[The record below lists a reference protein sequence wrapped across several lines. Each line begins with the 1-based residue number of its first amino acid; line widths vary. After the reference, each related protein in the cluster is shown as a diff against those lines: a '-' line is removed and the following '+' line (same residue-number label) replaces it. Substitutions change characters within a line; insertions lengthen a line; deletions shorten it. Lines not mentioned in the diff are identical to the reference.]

1 MGLRQTGG
9 SVVCRSC
16 SLLVGVNDATCYHC
30 GSPYPGLWGFG
41 PALRRLGSDL
51 GFTKMVMVTC
61 GVLYVVSLALDPS
74 GIGGGGLFG
83 LLSPS
88 LKGTYVLGMSGAVP
102 VFQLGRWWT
111 VLSAGWLHGSL
122 LHIAFNLMWI
132 RQLAPV
138 TADIYGPGRTVVIY
152 TASSAVGFSFSSLAG
167 LFLGGIPFIGGANFT
182 VGASAAIFGLLGAL
196 VYAGRRGVGS
206 QLSRQAQTYAIILFL
221 FGFMM
226 PQIDNW
232 AHLGGFGGGFATAAF
247 LNPLLPERLNH
258 LAAAGVCLLLTV
270 AAVVL
275 SFVTGVGDV

>member
-30 GSPYPGLWGFG
+30 GTPYPGLWGFG
-41 PALRRLGSDL
+41 PTLRRLGSDL
-51 GFTKMVMVTC
+51 GFTKIAMVTC
-61 GVLYVVSLALDPS
+61 GVLYLVSLALDPS
-74 GIGGGGLFG
+74 GIGGGGLFS
-83 LLSPS
+83 LLAPS
-88 LKGTYVLGMSGAVP
+88 LKGSYVLGMSGAVP

-122 LHIAFNLMWI
+122 LHIAFNLMWV

-138 TADIYGPGRTVVIY
+138 TAEIYGPGRTVVIY

-167 LFLGGIPFIGGANFT
+167 LFFGGIPFIGGADFT
-182 VGASAAIFGLLGAL
+182 LGASAAIFGLLGAL
-196 VYAGRRGVGS
+196 VYSGRRGIAS
-206 QLSRQAQTYAIILFL
+206 QISRQAQTYAVILFL

-232 AHLGGFGGGFATAAF
+232 AHLGGFVGGFATAAF

-258 LAAAGVCLLLTV
+258 LAAAGVCLLLTA

>member
-16 SLLVGVNDATCYHC
+16 GLLVGVSEAACYHC

-51 GFTKMVMVTC
+51 GFTKIVMVTC
-61 GVLYVVSLALDPS
+61 GVLYVIALALDPG
-74 GIGGGGLFG
+74 GIGSGGLFN
-83 LLSPS
+83 LLAPS
-88 LKGTYVLGMSGAVP
+88 LKGSYLLGMSGAVP
-102 VFQLGRWWT
+102 VFQLDRWWT

-122 LHIAFNLMWI
+122 IHIGFNLMWV
-132 RQLAPV
+132 RQLVPT
-138 TADIYGPGRTVVIY
+138 TAEIYGPGRTTLIY
-152 TASSAVGFSFSSLAG
+152 TASSVVGFSLSSLAG
-167 LFLGGIPFIGGANFT
+167 RWFGGIPLIGGADFT
-182 VGASAAIFGLLGAL
+182 LGASAAIFGLLGAL
-196 VYAGRRGVGS
+196 VYSGRRGVAS
-206 QLSRQAQTYAIILFL
+206 QISRQAQTYAVILFL

-258 LAAAGVCLLLTV
+258 LAAAGVCLVLT
-270 AAVVL
+270 AGAIVL

>member
-1 MGLRQTGG
+1 MALRQTGG

-30 GSPYPGLWGFG
+30 GTPYPGLWGFS
-41 PALRRLGSDL
+41 PALRRLGNDL
-51 GFTKMVMVTC
+51 GFSKIVMIAC
-61 GVLYVVSLALDPS
+61 SVLYLVSLALDS
-74 GIGGGGLFG
+74 GGIGGRGFG
-83 LLSPS
+83 MLSPS
-88 LKGTYVLGMSGAVP
+88 NPASYVLGASGAVP
-102 VFQLGRWWT
+102 VFQMGRWWT

-152 TASSAVGFSFSSLAG
+152 TASSAVGFSLSTLAG
-167 LFLGGIPFIGGANFT
+167 TGLTL
-182 VGASAAIFGLLGAL
+182 GASAAIFGLLGAL
-196 VYAGRRGVGS
+196 VYSGRRGVAS
-206 QLSRQAQTYAIILFL
+206 QISRQAQTYAVILFL
-221 FGFMM
+221 LGLVFPG
-226 PQIDNW
+226 IDNW
-232 AHLGGFGGGFATAAF
+232 AHLGGFAGGFAIAAF

-258 LAAAGVCLLLTV
+258 LAAAGVCLLLTA

>member
-206 QLSRQAQTYAIILFL
+206 QISRQAQTYAIILFL